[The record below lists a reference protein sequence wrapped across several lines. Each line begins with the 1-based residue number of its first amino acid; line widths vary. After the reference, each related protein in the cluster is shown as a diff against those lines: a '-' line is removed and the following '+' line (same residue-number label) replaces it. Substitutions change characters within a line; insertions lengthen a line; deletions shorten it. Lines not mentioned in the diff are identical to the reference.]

1 MSIKA
6 RISIFASNARQ
17 VYMLF
22 LPITITVST
31 TVSLLSGIVDE
42 SYDHDLTTTEFIGC
56 LLNRSL
62 LGMAAGVAYPVTLSY
77 YSWRG
82 MQAQWRKRG

>member
-1 MSIKA
+1 M
-6 RISIFASNARQ
+6 SIFASNARK
-17 VYMLF
+17 VYIAF
-22 LPITITVST
+22 LPITVTVST
-31 TVSLLSGIVDE
+31 TVSVLSGVNDE
-42 SYDHDLTTTEFIGC
+42 SYNHDLNATEFTGF